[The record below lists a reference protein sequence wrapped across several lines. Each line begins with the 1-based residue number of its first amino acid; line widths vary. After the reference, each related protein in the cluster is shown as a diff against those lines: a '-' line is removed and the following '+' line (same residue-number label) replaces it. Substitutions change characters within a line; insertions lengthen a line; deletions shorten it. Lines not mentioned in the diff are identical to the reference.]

1 MWLNTKKDSVRTVG
15 GKQPNTIWSSMAR
28 YAIISLS
35 VSQELLAAIF
45 LKAGHL
51 QEQTLS
57 ILERKDSQR

>member
-1 MWLNTKKDSVRTVG
+1 
-15 GKQPNTIWSSMAR
+15 MALSG
-28 YAIISLS
+28 IFSLS